1 MNTKLSRATSEFV
14 ATRLLLVASA
24 RIIRVPASL
33 TLGKSFPD
41 EGVAPPP
48 PPPSPQESHARQE
61 RDRGEAYCACARIGV
76 PIGIRSAYFGG

>member
-33 TLGKSFPD
+33 TSGKSFPD
-41 EGVAPPP
+41 ERV
-48 PPPSPQESHARQE
+48 ARQEAPSEE
-61 RDRGEAYCACARIGV
+61 RDRGDAYCAHWRFY
-76 PIGIRSAYFGG
+76 RD